1 MSTPSDKIRHTMTQ
15 LPFPFGEIPPPG
27 ERLDTVR
34 FVDIMTSLLD
44 QCQGLAMV
52 CYRASMS
59 PDVIR
64 PLVPTLYTLSEF
76 LDLARDV
83 FLRWKEDGPEEDRTH
98 G

>member
-1 MSTPSDKIRHTMTQ
+1 MTT

-44 QCQGLAMV
+44 QCQGLGMV

-64 PLVPTLYTLSEF
+64 PLAPALYTLTEF
-76 LDLARDV
+76 LDLMCAAFQRWRQDV
-83 FLRWKEDGPEEDRTH
+83 DEEEDHTD